1 MSDLQGMC
9 SIHLR
14 NSCNAHSPS
23 ESRNGGIIIG
33 LRRVRATMLPVLPFL
48 LYVCAYISLRL
59 TRWAISLVYRA
70 FSCPFAA
77 ITRLVHHIL
86 MATVIV
92 HVILSGMSGIT
103 LRPASHAHAVARNGR
118 TITLAFC
125 ALPVPFKD
133 TVCSMIG
140 TGLPSPFDSNLGR
153 SPTWHPFLINDDAHG
168 PAVDFA
174 ICKPATVNSA
184 LLALVRDSDIHHL
197 PQARHRII
205 SDTLKDLFRCARMYA
220 YTWNS
225 YCLSQGHDR
234 QVSQHFSPKH

>member
-23 ESRNGGIIIG
+23 ESQNGGIIIG

-59 TRWAISLVYRA
+59 TRRAISLVYRA

-86 MATVIV
+86 MAIVIIQL
-92 HVILSGMSGIT
+92 ILSGMSGISGFT
-103 LRPASHAHAVARNGR
+103 SRLVSQAHTVARNSR
-118 TITLAFC
+118 SIPLAFC
-125 ALPVPFKD
+125 ALPVPFKHIICAR
-133 TVCSMIG
+133 TSNEM
-140 TGLPSPFDSNLGR
+140 PSPFYSNADR
-153 SPTWHPFLINDDAHG
+153 SPTWHPFLINEDVHG

-174 ICKPATVNSA
+174 IRKSTNATCAVLAFMRASDLSRREIISRKLEDFLQRA
-184 LLALVRDSDIHHL
+184 WACELTAGTHVALVKIAIDE
-197 PQARHRII
+197 
-205 SDTLKDLFRCARMYA
+205 
-220 YTWNS
+220 
-225 YCLSQGHDR
+225 
-234 QVSQHFSPKH
+234 